1 MQRAIALRLF
11 STLIDNYTKT
21 PMIDEQFKHIDKQ
34 KQERIKK
41 KLYEDPLFRVL
52 YIPLWFQHNNDLS
65 PVEAWQEA
73 MMVIGELRATESDI
87 RHLEI
92 ASLME
97 QLKERYSHFG
107 EQARAEE
114 EAVHSSMLV
123 MATVMFMLEVASE
136 DWKNNPHRRLC
147 RNISGVLSRI
157 GGFKELCHDVKDSEK
172 GAVDDEGPLPIRDF
186 IGTKKEQEFADL
198 PQCSKETIEKSGL
211 KAGNPLAVLQA
222 IHLMKD
228 KMTADNDWISIYAEL
243 LDREY
248 IVKTMTSFCSMINKV
263 FGISLNSRYMN
274 TTLRDHGEDID
285 KWSEVYDDQRRHLD
299 LVRDFRKI
307 LGKLEKK

>member
-1 MQRAIALRLF
+1 MAG
-11 STLIDNYTKT
+11 S
-21 PMIDEQFKHIDKQ
+21 
-34 KQERIKK
+34 
-41 KLYEDPLFRVL
+41 
-52 YIPLWFQHNNDLS
+52 ND
-65 PVEAWQEA
+65 
-73 MMVIGELRATESDI
+73 GELRATESDI

-123 MATVMFMLEVASE
+123 MATVMFMLEEASE
-136 DWKNNPHRRLC
+136 DWKKNPHRRLC

-172 GAVDDEGPLPIRDF
+172 GEVDDEGPLPIRDF

-198 PQCSKETIEKSGL
+198 PQFSKETIEKSGL

-228 KMTADNDWISIYAEL
+228 KMTADNDWISIYAVL

>member
-1 MQRAIALRLF
+1 
-11 STLIDNYTKT
+11 
-21 PMIDEQFKHIDKQ
+21 MIDEQFKHIEKQ

-52 YIPLWFQHNNDLS
+52 YMPLWYQCNNDLS

-73 MMVIGELRATESDI
+73 MMVIGELRAMESDI

-107 EQARAEE
+107 EQTRAEE

-123 MATVMFMLEVASE
+123 MATVMFMLEEASE

-172 GAVDDEGPLPIRDF
+172 GEVDDEGPLPIRDF

-198 PQCSKETIEKSGL
+198 PQFSKETIEKSGL

-228 KMTADNDWISIYAEL
+228 KMTADNDWISIYAVLVER
-243 LDREY
+243 DY
-248 IVKTMTSFCSMINKV
+248 ISRTMTTFCTMVNSFFSASLSSNYMSKV
-263 FGISLNSRYMN
+263 LKS
-274 TTLRDHGEDID
+274 HGESIE
-285 KWSEVYDDQRRHLD
+285 KWKPFYDDQRRHLE
-299 LVRDFRKI
+299 LVSLFRKN
-307 LGKLEKK
+307 LLKMGMA